1 MQDLQ
6 APEIRTEWLW
16 CAWCSA
22 KHLQHCQSEKP
33 LAMVKTLHFLP
44 WKWSLHFVNLATTYG
59 DDFTLNICLG
69 RLKVG
74 ILTGP
79 EFMNIWQNRSAAYQ
93 FPSSVLFYRIKTIEK
108 FLFCSQQVLGLL
120 SHYWYYKWKVIRK
133 PGLQKNMQFSTLC
146 CLWKPGQQALMR
158 NHHQAAGLL
167 TLFVNTIFQSLFIG
181 NREKKQLLLLKSFF
195 FVNMWS

>member
-1 MQDLQ
+1 MCMVLCKTL
-6 APEIRTEWLW
+6 AALPEWKALGDGKDTSFSTMKMISSLCKFSYNLW
-16 CAWCSA
+16 RWFYLEHMPWTFKSRYTDRPRIHEYLA
-22 KHLQHCQSEKP
+22 KP
-33 LAMVKTLHFLP
+33 LC
-44 WKWSLHFVNLATTYG
+44 
-59 DDFTLNICLG
+59 CL
-69 RLKVG
+69 
-74 ILTGP
+74 
-79 EFMNIWQNRSAAYQ
+79 
-93 FPSSVLFYRIKTIEK
+93 SVSIFCVVYWIKTIEK

-181 NREKKQLLLLKSFF
+181 NREKKQWLLLKSFF

>member
-22 KHLQHCQSEKP
+22 KHLIANRQHCQWKALGDGKDTSFST
-33 LAMVKTLHFLP
+33 VKMIS
-44 WKWSLHFVNLATTYG
+44 SLCKFSYILWRWFY
-59 DDFTLNICLG
+59 LEYL
-69 RLKVG
+69 RYLKC

-79 EFMNIWQNRSAAYQ
+79 DFINIWQDLSASYQ
-93 FPSSVLFYRIKTIEK
+93 FQSSVLFYWIKTTEN

-120 SHYWYYKWKVIRK
+120 PHYWYYKWKVIRK

-146 CLWKPGQQALMR
+146 CLWKPGQQALMTK
-158 NHHQAAGLL
+158 HHQAAGLL
-167 TLFVNTIFQSLFIG
+167 TLFVNTIF
-181 NREKKQLLLLKSFF
+181 
-195 FVNMWS
+195 

>member
-1 MQDLQ
+1 MQDLP

-69 RLKVG
+69 RLKSRYTDRPR
-74 ILTGP
+74 IHEYLAKP
-79 EFMNIWQNRSAAYQ
+79 LCCL
-93 FPSSVLFYRIKTIEK
+93 SVSIFCVVYWIKTIEK

-120 SHYWYYKWKVIRK
+120 PHYWYYKWKVIRK

-181 NREKKQLLLLKSFF
+181 NREKKQWLLLKSFF